1 MRIASTL
8 ISIGLAVIIIVC
20 SVAANENPTA
30 AQTDNETATQ
40 TQDAEAEFLE
50 GLHYSHEDFM
60 RIYES
65 LPRDEDNKVDWE
77 RATKE
82 GLIEPL
88 AAAGEN
94 SGEEF
99 IFDLRVVIK
108 FNDMLIKDVVFSH
121 AIHTYW
127 LNCSTCHPRIF
138 RPEIASNR
146 MTMKELRE
154 GKYCGVCHGMVA
166 FPTNVI
172 AAPNFRAN
180 CLRCHRAKRG

>member
-1 MRIASTL
+1 MRIAPTS
-8 ISIGLAVIIIVC
+8 ISLGLAVIIIVC

-94 SGEEF
+94 SG
-99 IFDLRVVIK
+99 
-108 FNDMLIKDVVFSH
+108 
-121 AIHTYW
+121 
-127 LNCSTCHPRIF
+127 
-138 RPEIASNR
+138 
-146 MTMKELRE
+146 
-154 GKYCGVCHGMVA
+154 
-166 FPTNVI
+166 
-172 AAPNFRAN
+172 
-180 CLRCHRAKRG
+180 